1 MACRTLGSRSD
12 EIGREQ
18 RRLDDEA
25 DCDRKRCR
33 QHEIRKPE
41 GQDRTA
47 IADGRQ
53 REHCAAAEPDKRR
66 PRGTGIAGA
75 WLERDHDHP
84 GGRNQDRRSGQ
95 QRDFVAEKN
104 EPKQRN
110 LHRLGLDIGVRDD
123 ERSFAHRSEHQRG
136 GRDLSERSRE
146 HPGPEGRR
154 RRRQVIAGD
163 CDEPEQ
169 KKQRER
175 KSEQEAH
182 MGRADRAE
190 VCGQLA
196 LHGVTRG
203 LCRRSD
209 QREDGPEH
217 NEVRSR
223 QAAADRISAASGNSM
238 TSPFSLSISR
248 NRSK

>member
-1 MACRTLGSRSD
+1 LCR
-12 EIGREQ
+12 
-18 RRLDDEA
+18 RRA
-25 DCDRKRCR
+25 R
-33 QHEIRKPE
+33 
-41 GQDRTA
+41 
-47 IADGRQ
+47 
-53 REHCAAAEPDKRR
+53 
-66 PRGTGIAGA
+66 IAGA

-84 GGRNQDRRSGQ
+84 GGRDQDRRCRQ
-95 QRDFVAEKN
+95 RRDFVAKKN

-136 GRDLSERSRE
+136 GGDLSERPRE
-146 HPGPEGRR
+146 HPGPEGGR

-163 CDEPEQ
+163 RDEPEQ

-175 KSEQEAH
+175 KSEQETH

-190 VCGQLA
+190 GCGQLA

-203 LCRRSD
+203 LCRRSN

-217 NEVRSR
+217 NDVRSR
-223 QAAADRISAASGNSM
+223 RKGNVWFVVPGRRRVAEGPKSIRRRAGDNGFRFAA
-238 TSPFSLSISR
+238 
-248 NRSK
+248 